1 MKVFNINFISSN
13 NRHDDWTNNLGLRK
27 KKKKNLENE
36 AVMLVT
42 LAYINLVVVCVCV
55 CGGGCH
61 FFVLFCFAV
70 NGSL

>member
-1 MKVFNINFISSN
+1 MKVFDINFISSN

-27 KKKKNLENE
+27 KKKNLENE

-42 LAYINLVVVCVCV
+42 SAYINLVVVCVCV